1 MKIKILHIS
10 HTDIRFDSRIL
21 KEMDSLSLI
30 TDYEVIGYGIDDN
43 KGFEYLPKFESE
55 IRTFK
60 LKLKPLIHVPKPFR
74 YVSILLIYFEL
85 MFKMIIPGIRLRPQI
100 IHVHDTL
107 HLPIAVFIKIFCNS
121 KLIYDAHE
129 LESQKNA
136 QSKALSKATIFTEKL
151 LWGFIDLLISVSPS
165 IIDWYNKNIGIK
177 KNALVLNS
185 PQFNNDVFEEKS
197 NNYLRDKFNIPPN
210 EYVFIYLGIIGR
222 GRGVDLY
229 LDIFK
234 SQELNSHIVFIGFG
248 EMVDKIKQISQES
261 NKIHYHPAVPH
272 QEVVKISKS
281 ADVGLAMIEA
291 VSLSDYYCL
300 PNKLFEYAFSGLYV
314 MATDFPDMKK
324 VVEEYALGVCCS
336 LEIGDLKTT
345 VRKIENTRLTKSNK
359 NLFKLSWQYQ
369 AEVLTNAYNEL
380 LTNKN

>member
-10 HTDIRFDSRIL
+10 HTDIRYDSRIL
-21 KEMDSLSLI
+21 KEMVSLSSV

-43 KGFEYLPKFESE
+43 KGLEYLPKFESV

-60 LKLKPLIHVPKPFR
+60 LKSKRLVYVPKPFR
-74 YVSILLIYFEL
+74 YVLIYFEA
-85 MFKMIIPGIRLRPQI
+85 MFRMVIPGIRLSPQI

-107 HLPIAVFIKIFCNS
+107 FLPIAVLIKICSKS

-136 QSKALSKATIFTEKL
+136 QSRVLSNATIFIEKL
-151 LWGFIDLLISVSPS
+151 LWRFIDLLISVSPS
-165 IIDWYNKNIGIK
+165 INDWYNKNIGIK

-197 NNYLRDKFNIPPN
+197 NNYLRDKFNIPPS

-222 GRGVDLY
+222 GRGIDLY

-234 SQELNSHIVFIGFG
+234 SIEIKSHIVFIGYG
-248 EMVDKIKQISQES
+248 ELVDIVKQISQES

-272 QEVVKISKS
+272 QDVVKISKS

-300 PNKLFEYAFSGLYV
+300 PNKLFEYAFSGLFV
-314 MATDFPDMKK
+314 IATDFPDMKK

-336 LEIGDLKTT
+336 LEIDDLKSA
-345 VRKIENTRLTKSNK
+345 VMKIENMRLTKSNK

-369 AEVLTNAYNEL
+369 AEMLTNAYNEL
-380 LTNKN
+380 LTNKS